1 MKHDWIKSTLGHGE
15 TMCRR
20 CGMTNREAAVL
31 GYLDECDGSTQPET
45 EVIPNQ
51 RPEQVNRKPR
61 SADKTQPGAATGESQ
76 TAPGDVMSEDVLKA
90 ISFLR
95 NDAHDCVWIADLIER
110 LARERNCY
118 RNDAMRDRS
127 RLRKAEAILAQVL
140 EADVQRVKDISRL
153 VIERDEAREVFDALK
168 DCVNRCDLDGASNVI
183 RNHAA
188 TAVARGDKPCP
199 LCRPSGQVRES
210 CPLCEGFGWITK
222 DGNPTE
228 VW

>member
-76 TAPGDVMSEDVLKA
+76 TAPGDAMPDDTVAFVKR
-90 ISFLR
+90 LR
-95 NDAHDCVWIADLIER
+95 DGTLHTPHDHWHIRKEAADMIEK
-110 LARERNCY
+110 LARESNGY
-118 RNDAMRDRS
+118 RDDAVRDRS
-127 RLRKAEAILAQVL
+127 RLREAEAKLRGT
-140 EADVQRVKDISRL
+140 EAELVKADA
-153 VIERDEAREVFDALK
+153 VIYE
-168 DCVNRCDLDGASNVI
+168 ASNYGNILTTRHNYQYFIDVACE
-183 RNHAA
+183 RHAA
-188 TAVARGDKPCP
+188 RTARTKRG
-199 LCRPSGQVRES
+199 
-210 CPLCEGFGWITK
+210 
-222 DGNPTE
+222 
-228 VW
+228 